1 MNIILS
7 IISEPLGWIMRQIY
21 LFVGNYG
28 VTLIL
33 FTLFTKVILFPL
45 AIKQKKSMIRM
56 SAFQPVIQNIQKK
69 YANNPAKQQEELARL
84 QTEHGFSMTSGCLP
98 MFIQLPILFGL
109 IDVIYKPLHFILGVS
124 NDVITRITPV
134 AEGIVGTLSRYSPQ
148 SGIIVAIRQNPRAF
162 ESYLSEAQMSAIS
175 SFNMNFLGMDLT
187 ATPSLK
193 VFNTLLLIP
202 ILSAA
207 FMLIQMIV
215 STKLNGQKMEGSA
228 KVMPFVSVAMFGYFA
243 FMMPA
248 GVSIYWIFSSVF
260 GIVQEFILRIFFDPD
275 KEKEKIKEE
284 IERAKKTRKEKEKQ
298 KPAHTAKAVKG
309 DKYVEDT
316 YTEEEARIVKKR
328 LEKARQ
334 LDKEKYGE

>member
-45 AIKQKKSMIRM
+45 AIK
-56 SAFQPVIQNIQKK
+56 QKK

-134 AEGIVGTLSRYSPQ
+134 AEGIVDTLSRYSPQ

-284 IERAKKTRKEKEKQ
+284 IERAKKARKEKEKQ